1 MSLLKSRGGSVHI
14 QQLTEA
20 ALACCFFGYSL
31 CFFRFLPL
39 LIFKGINV
47 SELSHEI
54 GDPLGPLFD
63 G

>member
-1 MSLLKSRGGSVHI
+1 LLHVHI